1 MKHFLRNVFSPILT
15 IFEQGDEP
23 YMYKSLSRKILIAMG
38 IMFAGI
44 ATFVITYIIR
54 NDAYGYFAPAI
65 VFSLVA
71 LVAIIVGCL
80 GTERAVAKIWGN
92 K

>member
-1 MKHFLRNVFSPILT
+1 MKHVLRKIFSPVLN
-15 IFEQGDEP
+15 IFESGDEP
-23 YMYKSLSRKILIAMG
+23 YIYKSLSRKILLAMG
-38 IMFAGI
+38 VMFAGI
-44 ATFVITYIIR
+44 AAFVITYIVR

-71 LVAIIVGCL
+71 FVAITVGTL
-80 GTERAVAKIWGN
+80 GNERAVAKIWGN

>member
-1 MKHFLRNVFSPILT
+1 MKTFLRKVFSPLLN

-23 YMYKSLSRKILIAMG
+23 YMYRSLSRKILIVMG
-38 IMFAGI
+38 LLFAGI
-44 ATFVITYIIR
+44 AAFVIAYIIR

-65 VFSLVA
+65 IFSGVA

>member
-1 MKHFLRNVFSPILT
+1 MKTFLRKVFSPLLN

-23 YMYKSLSRKILIAMG
+23 YMYRSLSRKILIVMG
-38 IMFAGI
+38 LLFAGI
-44 ATFVITYIIR
+44 AAFVITYIIR
-54 NDAYGYFAPAI
+54 NEAYGYFAPAI
-65 VFSLVA
+65 IFSGVA
-71 LVAIIVGCL
+71 LVAIIVGGL